1 MMPLLDSSLPL
12 KQDIIYILARFVP
25 EGMSSQSKKPS
36 ALGRSEAKPQG
47 QRALPLGVYAG
58 QAPQQ

>member
-25 EGMSSQSKKPS
+25 EGMSSQSKKP
-36 ALGRSEAKPQG
+36 GTQNQREPKPQG

-58 QAPQQ
+58 QAPQ